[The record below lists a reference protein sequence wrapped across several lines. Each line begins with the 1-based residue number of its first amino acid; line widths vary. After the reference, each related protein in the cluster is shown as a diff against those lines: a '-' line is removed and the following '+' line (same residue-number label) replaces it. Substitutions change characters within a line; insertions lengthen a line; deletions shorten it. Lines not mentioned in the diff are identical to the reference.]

1 MKLVLTVEIE
11 VSDINRKADVYD
23 RLIASDRVINF
34 IEQHCGC
41 GYVTDITLQDKEEAD
56 NEQKTR

>member
-11 VSDINRKADVYD
+11 VSDINRKGDVYD

-34 IEQHCGC
+34 VEQQCGC

-56 NEQKTR
+56 ND